1 MGGKGV
7 NLMRRDKPCQGM
19 YIFESLIERNI
30 SEAEVMV
37 EGGRKGMCVEVRW
50 KERVMCRGKVEGKGC
65 V

>member
-1 MGGKGV
+1 
-7 NLMRRDKPCQGM
+7 M

-37 EGGRKGMCVEVRW
+37 EGGRKGMCVEVSW
-50 KERVMCRGKVEGKGC
+50 KERVVCRGKVEGKGC